1 MYKVKFRTAAD
12 RGTQEIIAGTT
23 VVKEYVDGKGGY
35 VGTLNWNGTPLSA
48 EDMGMTFAELA
59 TKLGTPADAEI
70 LLFDAPKTAN
80 A

>member
-12 RGTQEIIAGTT
+12 RGLQEMVVGTT
-23 VVKEYVDGKGGY
+23 VVKDYVDGKGGH
-35 VGTLNWNGTPLSA
+35 VGTLNWNGTPLSTD
-48 EDMGMTFAELA
+48 DMAMTFADLA
-59 TKLGTPADAEI
+59 NKLGTPADAEI